1 MLCSIHIYIIAVRHN
16 YRIFNSKMKFK
27 LKRKNIT
34 KEDEKLI
41 FRKYAK
47 LFKKKDIEINKV
59 ICELFISLIYLYFDN
74 PKRKL
79 YKIFFPV
86 IMANFMELGSINS
99 VIKEYKEK
107 KKLYSESYTC
117 RILRQ
122 LDENDSLEISRIFR
136 KILFKILKKNGF
148 KNKGCCIAIDITA
161 KPFYGDKRFLMVKGA
176 KKNVGTNFAMQYLT
190 ASIVE
195 EGVRFNLLC
204 IPINALTSVP
214 RKVSEIIYEI
224 EKIVKIKI
232 LYLDRAFGN
241 SKYCQIL
248 KLSKYKFITPITKND
263 KLKDLEFQIKE
274 QAKINKNNYL
284 LSKFYY
290 IFYEDK
296 PKEYRESIN
305 LLALFEDDKV
315 FFFITNINDF
325 SCNEYY
331 SLIESY
337 RYRFGIETN
346 FRVDNIFSAL
356 TSSVVASVRYLL
368 MQISLIAQDLW
379 TLFNFLIFD
388 EKRRQPREK
397 FKKNYSVLSVIKA
410 RTRKLNF
417 IWRPIITAVQFK
429 RQIEQIL

>member
-1 MLCSIHIYIIAVRHN
+1 MA
-16 YRIFNSKMKFK
+16 FK
-27 LKRKNIT
+27 LNKKNVT
-34 KEDEKLI
+34 KEDEKI
-41 FRKYAK
+41 ICRKYAK
-47 LFKKKDIEINKV
+47 LFKKKEIEINKV

-79 YKIFFPV
+79 HKLFFPV

-107 KKLYSESYTC
+107 KNLYSESYTC

-122 LDENDSLEISRIFR
+122 LDENDSLEISRMFR

-176 KKNVGTNFAMQYLT
+176 KKNAGTNFAIHYLT

-214 RKVSEIIYEI
+214 RKVNEMISEI
-224 EKIVKIKI
+224 EKIVRIKI

-241 SKYCQIL
+241 RKYCRML
-248 KLSKYKFITPITKND
+248 KSSKYKFITPITKNE
-263 KLKDLEFQIKE
+263 KLKDLEFQIKK
-274 QAKINKNNYL
+274 QTRINKKDYL
-284 LSKFYY
+284 LIKFYY
-290 IFYEDK
+290 TFYEDK
-296 PKEYRESIN
+296 PKEYQESIN
-305 LLALFEDDKV
+305 LLALYEDDKV
-315 FFFITNINDF
+315 FFFITNIDNF
-325 SCNEYY
+325 NGEECYL
-331 SLIESY
+331 LIESY

-346 FRVDNIFSAL
+346 YRVDNIFSAL
-356 TSSVVASVRYLL
+356 TSSVVASIRYLL
-368 MQISLIAQDLW
+368 MQISLMAQDLW

-388 EKRRQPREK
+388 EKLRQPREK
-397 FKKNYSVLSVIKA
+397 FKRNYSVLAVIKA
-410 RTRKLNF
+410 RIKKLNF
-417 IWRPIITAVQFK
+417 IWRPAISAVQFK
-429 RQIEQIL
+429 RRIEKIL

>member
-1 MLCSIHIYIIAVRHN
+1 
-16 YRIFNSKMKFK
+16 MKFK
-27 LKRKNIT
+27 LKIRNIA
-34 KEDEKLI
+34 KEDEKDLYK
-41 FRKYAK
+41 KYK
-47 LFKKKDIEINKV
+47 KIFKKNLKQKDLADA
-59 ICELFISLIYLYFDN
+59 ICLLFLDLVYLYFDN

-86 IMANFMELGSINS
+86 VMANFMELGSINS

-117 RILRQ
+117 RILKQ

-136 KILFKILKKNGF
+136 KILFKILKKNEF
-148 KNKGCCIAIDITA
+148 KNKGYSVAIDITV
-161 KPFYGDKRFLMVKGA
+161 KPFYGNKKFLMVKGTK
-176 KKNVGTNFAMQYLT
+176 KKNGTNFAIHYLT

-214 RKVSEIIYEI
+214 RKVNEMISEI

-241 SKYCQIL
+241 KKYCQIL
-248 KLSKYKFITPITKND
+248 KSSKYKFITPITKNE
-263 KLKDLEFQIKE
+263 KLKDLEFQIKK
-274 QAKINKNNYL
+274 QVKINKNNYL

-290 IFYEDK
+290 TFYEDK
-296 PKEYRESIN
+296 PKEYQENIN
-305 LLALFEDDKV
+305 LLALYECDKI
-315 FFFITNINDF
+315 FFFITNINNFNGD
-325 SCNEYY
+325 EYY

-346 FRVDNIFSAL
+346 YRIDNIFSAL
-356 TSSVVASVRYLL
+356 TSSVMASIRYLL

-379 TLFNFLIFD
+379 TLINFLIFD
-388 EKRRQPREK
+388 KELRQPREK
-397 FKKNYSVLSVIKA
+397 FKRNYSVLSVIKA
-410 RTRKLNF
+410 RTRKLNL
-417 IWRPIITAVQFK
+417 I
-429 RQIEQIL
+429 

>member
-1 MLCSIHIYIIAVRHN
+1 ME
-16 YRIFNSKMKFK
+16 FK
-27 LKRKNIT
+27 LKKKNVT
-34 KEDEKLI
+34 KEDEKI
-41 FRKYAK
+41 ICGKYAK
-47 LFKKKDIEINKV
+47 LFKKKEIEINKV

-79 YKIFFPV
+79 HKLFFPV

-107 KKLYSESYTC
+107 KNLYSESYTC

-122 LDENDSLEISRIFR
+122 LDENDSLEISRMFR

-176 KKNVGTNFAMQYLT
+176 KKNAGTNFAIHYLT

-214 RKVSEIIYEI
+214 RKVNEMISEI
-224 EKIVKIKI
+224 EKIVRIKI

-241 SKYCQIL
+241 RKYCRML
-248 KLSKYKFITPITKND
+248 KSSKYKFITPITKNE
-263 KLKDLEFQIKE
+263 KLKDLEFQIKK
-274 QAKINKNNYL
+274 QTRINKKDYL
-284 LSKFYY
+284 LIKFYY
-290 IFYEDK
+290 TFYEDK
-296 PKEYRESIN
+296 PKEYQESIN
-305 LLALFEDDKV
+305 LLALYEDDKV
-315 FFFITNINDF
+315 FFFITNIDNF
-325 SCNEYY
+325 NGEECYL
-331 SLIESY
+331 LIESY

-346 FRVDNIFSAL
+346 YRVDNIFSAL
-356 TSSVVASVRYLL
+356 TSSVVASIRYLL
-368 MQISLIAQDLW
+368 MQISLTAQDLW

-388 EKRRQPREK
+388 EKLRQPREK
-397 FKKNYSVLSVIKA
+397 FKRNYSVLAVIKA
-410 RTRKLNF
+410 RIKKLNF
-417 IWRPIITAVQFK
+417 IWRPAISAVQFK
-429 RQIEQIL
+429 RRIEKIL